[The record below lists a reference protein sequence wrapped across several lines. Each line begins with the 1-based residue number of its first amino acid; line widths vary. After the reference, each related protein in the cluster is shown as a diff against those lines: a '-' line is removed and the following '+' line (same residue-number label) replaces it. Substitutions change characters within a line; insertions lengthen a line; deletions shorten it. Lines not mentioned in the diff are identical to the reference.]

1 MATPTQINRGGQISG
16 TVLFYNKPEPLSPE
30 LHKNMGVKR
39 LDGPF
44 GFARTGHAVPLTV
57 TEFSIACLTFPI
69 IFVGED
75 KTPLAVMGL
84 NAEQNMFLRDDGLF
98 DPGIYV
104 PAYVRRYPF
113 VFANDDAAQQSILC
127 IDRSAEFVVEGGDLP
142 FFNEDG
148 SPSEY
153 TQNCIEFC
161 NNYEIERQK
170 TLAFVQI
177 LKDLDLFE
185 VKRATHT
192 PVNPDGTAGEPQ
204 QIAEYFGISEE
215 KLNALPHEKLAE
227 LRDNG
232 ALQQIYAHLISLFG
246 WDRLVALQIYKTS
259 EAEVRAAG
267 LSV

>member
-30 LHKNMGVKR
+30 LHKTMGVKR

-177 LKDLDLFE
+177 LKDLESSTPCRMTSWRSCETMGRCSRSTPTWSACLAGTGWWPCRSTRPPRPRP
-185 VKRATHT
+185 VRPACRSNARRPSGSGRKR
-192 PVNPDGTAGEPQ
+192 PGGPLRPAG
-204 QIAEYFGISEE
+204 
-215 KLNALPHEKLAE
+215 H
-227 LRDNG
+227 
-232 ALQQIYAHLISLFG
+232 
-246 WDRLVALQIYKTS
+246 
-259 EAEVRAAG
+259 AG
-267 LSV
+267 R